1 MIIAYSRKE
10 YPDEVLNLFCQMILE
25 GVRTDNDI
33 LTFMVALKACTRLS
47 DLKTREEIWCRAM
60 DCRFEF
66 PALVGSSVLNLYAKC
81 QKMDEAIVAFD
92 RTLRREEE
100 EGILFVGQQ

>member
-47 DLKTREEIWCRAM
+47 DLKTREEI
-60 DCRFEF
+60 
-66 PALVGSSVLNLYAKC
+66 
-81 QKMDEAIVAFD
+81 
-92 RTLRREEE
+92 
-100 EGILFVGQQ
+100 

>member
-1 MIIAYSRKE
+1 M
-10 YPDEVLNLFCQMILE
+10 
-25 GVRTDNDI
+25 
-33 LTFMVALKACTRLS
+33 
-47 DLKTREEIWCRAM
+47 KTGEEISCRAM
-60 DCRFEF
+60 DCGFEF
-66 PALVGSSVLNLYAKC
+66 DVFVGSSVLNLYAKC